1 MRLRSPS
8 LLIVGCAL
16 WTAAC
21 TPHSSIYADRPAAE
35 LHQIKVF
42 AGDHL
47 EIDHQEITLADAE
60 TPQPQPNAACR
71 AEEISAA
78 HAADVVRSKLT
89 GAQHLEVHPGPGD
102 RQLVNIDG
110 LDLGQALI
118 REGLAVSR
126 GSVAMK
132 WCFAGGTSG

>member
-8 LLIVGCAL
+8 LLIAACAL
-16 WTAAC
+16 LTTAC
-21 TPHSSIYADRPAAE
+21 TPHASIYADRPAAE
-35 LHQIKVF
+35 LHQIEVF

-60 TPQPQPNAACR
+60 TPQPQPHAACR

-126 GSVAMK
+126 GDVAMK
-132 WCFAGGTSG
+132 WCFEGGASG

>member
-1 MRLRSPS
+1 MRLLFTP
-8 LLIVGCAL
+8 LLIAGCAL
-16 WTAAC
+16 WTSAC
-21 TPHSSIYADRPAAE
+21 APKASLFADRPPSE

-47 EIDHQEITLADAE
+47 EIDHQDITLADAE
-60 TPQPQPNAACR
+60 TPQPQPRAACR

-89 GAQHLEVHPGPGD
+89 GAQHLEVHPGSGD
-102 RQLVNIDG
+102 GQLVNVDG
-110 LDLGQALI
+110 LDLGQSLI

-132 WCFAGGTSG
+132 WCFQAGTSG